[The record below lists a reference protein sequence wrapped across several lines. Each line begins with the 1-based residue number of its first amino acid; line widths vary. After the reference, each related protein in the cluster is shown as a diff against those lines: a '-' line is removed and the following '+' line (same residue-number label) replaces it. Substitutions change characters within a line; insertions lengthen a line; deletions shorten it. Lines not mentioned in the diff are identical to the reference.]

1 MTTTAEFTA
10 TALFAETREFGVE
23 LEFKTTKSAAQI
35 AAALTEAGIPT
46 LWEGYNHITRAYWK
60 IVSDAS
66 VPGGWELVSP
76 PLPFTDA
83 SFGQIETVSR
93 VLISLGC
100 TVDRQCGL
108 HVHHFANDL
117 TANQI
122 GKVLALYVKHESW
135 FDGMLPAS
143 RRGTGNNYCRTLN
156 IRGDVA
162 SSVESFAAVRTRQ
175 DLDNLLGSR
184 YFKVNHQSLYRHG
197 TLEFR
202 HHSGTI
208 EAAKIVNWV
217 KITRAMLQ
225 AGATSRSVVMRG
237 APNAWQF
244 FRAICGKALT
254 AYIRARTAQLATA
267 A

>member
-1 MTTTAEFTA
+1 MTATEFTA
-10 TALFAETREFGVE
+10 SALFAETREFGIE
-23 LEFKTTKSAAQI
+23 IEFKTTKSADQI
-35 AAALTEAGIPT
+35 AAVLTEAGIQT
-46 LWEGYNHITRAYWK
+46 LWEGYNHYTRAYWK

-76 PLPFTDA
+76 PMPFTDA
-83 SFGQIETVSR
+83 SFGQIETVCR
-93 VLISLGC
+93 VLIDLGC
-100 TVDRQCGL
+100 RVDRQCGL

-117 TANQI
+117 TPNQI

-143 RRGTGNNYCRTLN
+143 RRGNDYCRSLN
-156 IRGDVA
+156 VKGDVA
-162 SSVESFAAVRTRQ
+162 RSVEAFAAVRTRQ
-175 DLDNLLGSR
+175 DIDNLLYCR
-184 YFKVNHQSLYRHG
+184 YFKVNHQSIYRHG

-208 EAAKIVNWV
+208 EAAKVVNWV

-244 FRAICGKALT
+244 FRAICGQVLT
-254 AYIRARTAQLATA
+254 AYIRGRTAHFATA
-267 A
+267 V